1 MLPKGFALGGL
12 LQQAQNVQKK
22 IEELQGELTH
32 LQMEGQAG
40 GGLVT
45 AVVNGQQ
52 SLLKV
57 AIDPSLLRED
67 AEMVEDLVV
76 AAVNQAM
83 QESRDEAQ
91 RRMNH
96 LTGSALGGLDVPEL

>member
-1 MLPKGFALGGL
+1 MFPKGFALGGL
-12 LQQAQNVQKK
+12 LKQAQNVQKK
-22 IEELQGELTH
+22 IEELQGELGQ

-57 AIDPSLLRED
+57 TIDPSLLRED
-67 AEMVEDLVV
+67 LEMVEDLVV
-76 AAVNQAM
+76 AAVNQGM
-83 QESRDEAQ
+83 QKSRDEAQ
-91 RRMNH
+91 RRMNQ
-96 LTGSALGGLDVPEL
+96 LTGSALGGLDLPEV